1 MDPSPITAGC
11 SAATEAIGKT
21 SPALR
26 LFIREVR
33 EARTELDAVLAELHS
48 LGGVIDILKDDAGSF
63 PVDLAQRT
71 PPVLTHCSSIV
82 NQIDGYMQVCNG
94 IDLSKRDKRFRWLA
108 IRADMVKLKLTLEG
122 YKSILAL
129 VTDLVG
135 LTKSRKDIDSLS
147 VKSDSSHYHDVLED
161 RKATNDD
168 MKTELTHLLA
178 DMGSLRGRLQGD
190 FKSNYAVSDL
200 ESYLDAMQLN
210 ATNLGHRM
218 NVRYSMQGKVMETTL
233 PLKSGNS
240 VDGRIR
246 FPSSGTNSSMGD
258 EPDSAI
264 DINDGPPSPYQQSPT
279 VDKRPEQQ
287 QQQEGGPAP
296 PNISSMPIIE
306 IDEFLDELSDGRDKP
321 SRAPT
326 PPPKARARRLSV
338 ADNGGGGGNQL
349 APVRPSPSVRS
360 VSDYGAMNQDVD
372 DDYSVLPRRRSSIH
386 SHAESDNDAR
396 STLGSLMGIRPAFS
410 EAEPDVN
417 HSKSNLPIIT
427 GDFLI
432 SQNAAPTPSTDD
444 RTGRTSRR
452 LFGRNHSFSVPGR
465 PTRPDTAAAPT
476 ANRSTSQNRSM
487 TALKVLSG
495 PGTALAIPAA
505 RADASAS
512 STRLPAHDRNA
523 SVDTKYTFLS
533 TSSSGKAPRSSTGT
547 AASIRSTGSRMSSV
561 FSRMTSWKPSRIKEE
576 PVAEDTEPDDIF
588 GVSLKKSMQ
597 IASAT
602 VRTHH
607 NGSKGSSRR
616 EFPRVILTCVSFI
629 KENDGIKAPNIFG
642 ENFSMDFDT
651 DHLVRVSELKQC
663 FSTAPYYG
671 EGNIEW
677 EQYDVYDAAEMIV
690 LFLQQLP
697 KPLITETV
705 AKRWIVLS
713 RQASV
718 PGSMGLRLDSC
729 IDFWDEALLGV
740 RGPARSMFKL
750 LLNLW
755 GDIADAADIN
765 DMTAERL
772 ASRLLNP
779 LMHLPAGKYT
789 TDLMLGLAF
798 LIRKRSEYAV
808 MLREG
813 RQSKAAF

>member
-1 MDPSPITAGC
+1 
-11 SAATEAIGKT
+11 
-21 SPALR
+21 
-26 LFIREVR
+26 
-33 EARTELDAVLAELHS
+33 
-48 LGGVIDILKDDAGSF
+48 
-63 PVDLAQRT
+63 
-71 PPVLTHCSSIV
+71 
-82 NQIDGYMQVCNG
+82 
-94 IDLSKRDKRFRWLA
+94 
-108 IRADMVKLKLTLEG
+108 
-122 YKSILAL
+122 
-129 VTDLVG
+129 
-135 LTKSRKDIDSLS
+135 
-147 VKSDSSHYHDVLED
+147 
-161 RKATNDD
+161 

-190 FKSNYAVSDL
+190 FRSNYAVSDL

-218 NVRYSMQGKVMETTL
+218 NVRYSMNGKVIEPVL
-233 PLKSGNS
+233 PLQSGNS
-240 VDGRIR
+240 VDGRMR
-246 FPSSGTNSSMGD
+246 FCSSGTNSSMGD

-279 VDKRPEQQ
+279 VDKRTEQD
-287 QQQEGGPAP
+287 EGPAP
-296 PNISSMPIIE
+296 PNISTMPIIE
-306 IDEFLDELSDGRDKP
+306 IDEFLDELGDGGRDRL

-326 PPPKARARRLSV
+326 PPPKARGRRLSTMDSGHLLG
-338 ADNGGGGGNQL
+338 A
-349 APVRPSPSVRS
+349 VRPAPSVRS
-360 VSDYGAMNQDVD
+360 VSDYGATNQDIED
-372 DDYSVLPRRRSSIH
+372 DPVPQRRISTH
-386 SHAESDNDAR
+386 SQAE
-396 STLGSLMGIRPAFS
+396 STLGSLMGIRPAYS
-410 EAEPDVN
+410 EAERRGDVVN
-417 HSKSNLPIIT
+417 PSRSNLPIIT

-432 SQNAAPTPSTDD
+432 AQNATQTPSKDD
-444 RTGRTSRR
+444 RTGRSSHRR

-465 PTRPDTAAAPT
+465 PGRPDEEVTAKRASSHQ
-476 ANRSTSQNRSM
+476 RSLS
-487 TALKVLSG
+487 ALRVLSG
-495 PGTALAIPAA
+495 PGAALAIPAA
-505 RADASAS
+505 RIDASAS
-512 STRLPAHDRNA
+512 ATNLPAHDRKA
-523 SVDTKYTFLS
+523 SVDTKYTFMS
-533 TSSSGKAPRSSTGT
+533 NSSGGKAPRSSTGT
-547 AASIRSTGSRMSSV
+547 AASVRSTGSRMSSV
-561 FSRMTSWKPSRIKEE
+561 FSRMTSWKSSNKIKEE
-576 PVAEDTEPDDIF
+576 PVAEETEPDDIF

-597 IASAT
+597 IACAT

-629 KENDGIKAPNIFG
+629 KENDGVKAPNIFG
-642 ENFSMDFDT
+642 ENYSMDFDT
-651 DHLVRVSELKQC
+651 DHLMRVAELKQS

-677 EQYDVYDAAEMIV
+677 DQYDVYDAAEMIV

-697 KPLITETV
+697 KPLISEAV

-718 PGSMGLRLDSC
+718 PGSMGMRLDSC

-755 GDIADAADIN
+755 GDIADAAEIN

-779 LMHLPAGKYT
+779 LMHLPVGKYT

-798 LIRKRSEYAV
+798 LIRKRSEYAI

>member
-1 MDPSPITAGC
+1 
-11 SAATEAIGKT
+11 
-21 SPALR
+21 
-26 LFIREVR
+26 
-33 EARTELDAVLAELHS
+33 
-48 LGGVIDILKDDAGSF
+48 
-63 PVDLAQRT
+63 
-71 PPVLTHCSSIV
+71 
-82 NQIDGYMQVCNG
+82 
-94 IDLSKRDKRFRWLA
+94 
-108 IRADMVKLKLTLEG
+108 
-122 YKSILAL
+122 
-129 VTDLVG
+129 
-135 LTKSRKDIDSLS
+135 
-147 VKSDSSHYHDVLED
+147 
-161 RKATNDD
+161 
-168 MKTELTHLLA
+168 
-178 DMGSLRGRLQGD
+178 MGSLRGRLQGD

-218 NVRYSMQGKVMETTL
+218 NVRYSMRGKVIEPIL

-240 VDGRIR
+240 VDGRTR
-246 FPSSGTNSSMGD
+246 FPSSNTNSSMGD

-287 QQQEGGPAP
+287 QQQQQQDGGGPTP
-296 PNISSMPIIE
+296 PNVSSMPIIE
-306 IDEFLDELSDGRDKP
+306 IDEFLDEFLDGRDNL
-321 SRAPT
+321 SRPPT
-326 PPPKARARRLSV
+326 PPPKAHARRFS
-338 ADNGGGGGNQL
+338 L
-349 APVRPSPSVRS
+349 AKNSNMLGAVRPAPSVRS
-360 VSDYGAMNQDVD
+360 VSDYGAMSQDVEED
-372 DDYSVLPRRRSSIH
+372 LAPRRRSSI

-396 STLGSLMGIRPAFS
+396 STLGSLMGIRPAFT
-410 EAEPDVN
+410 EADHEEVD
-417 HSKSNLPIIT
+417 HGTTKLPILT
-427 GDFLI
+427 GDFAVAQ
-432 SQNAAPTPSTDD
+432 SAAQTPSKDD
-444 RTGRTSRR
+444 RIGRTRSR
-452 LFGRNHSFSVPGR
+452 LFGRKHSFSVPGR
-465 PTRPDTAAAPT
+465 PTRPDTATATAASAAALPPT
-476 ANRSTSQNRSM
+476 VKRATSHSKGLS
-487 TALKVLSG
+487 ALKVLSG
-495 PGTALAIPAA
+495 PGAALAIPAA
-505 RADASAS
+505 RIDEPLAS
-512 STRLPAHDRNA
+512 STTDLPAHDRPAHDRKA
-523 SVDTKYTFLS
+523 SVDTKYTFMT
-533 TSSSGKAPRSSTGT
+533 TSSRPPRSSTGT

-561 FSRMTSWKPSRIKEE
+561 FSKMASWKPSRIKEE
-576 PVAEDTEPDDIF
+576 AVAEDTEPDDIF

-597 IASAT
+597 MACST

-607 NGSKGSSRR
+607 NGSKGQSRR

-642 ENFSMDFDT
+642 ENYSMDFDT
-651 DHLVRVSELKQC
+651 DHLVRVAELKQC
-663 FSTAPYYG
+663 FSTAPHYG

-718 PGSMGLRLDSC
+718 PGSMGMRLDSC

-740 RGPARSMFKL
+740 RGPARSLFKL

-798 LIRKRSEYAV
+798 LIRKRSEYAI

>member
-1 MDPSPITAGC
+1 
-11 SAATEAIGKT
+11 
-21 SPALR
+21 
-26 LFIREVR
+26 
-33 EARTELDAVLAELHS
+33 
-48 LGGVIDILKDDAGSF
+48 
-63 PVDLAQRT
+63 
-71 PPVLTHCSSIV
+71 
-82 NQIDGYMQVCNG
+82 
-94 IDLSKRDKRFRWLA
+94 
-108 IRADMVKLKLTLEG
+108 
-122 YKSILAL
+122 
-129 VTDLVG
+129 
-135 LTKSRKDIDSLS
+135 
-147 VKSDSSHYHDVLED
+147 
-161 RKATNDD
+161 

-190 FKSNYAVSDL
+190 FRSNYAVSDL

-218 NVRYSMQGKVMETTL
+218 NVRYSMKGKVIEPPM
-233 PLKSGNS
+233 PSGNS
-240 VDGRIR
+240 VDGRMR
-246 FPSSGTNSSMGD
+246 FCSSGTNSSMGD

-279 VDKRPEQQ
+279 VDKRPSEQDG
-287 QQQEGGPAP
+287 GGPAP
-296 PNISSMPIIE
+296 PNISTMPIIE
-306 IDEFLDELSDGRDKP
+306 IDEFLDELGDGGRDGL
-321 SRAPT
+321 SRPPT
-326 PPPKARARRLSV
+326 PPPKARGRRLSTMV
-338 ADNGGGGGNQL
+338 EGSNLLGA
-349 APVRPSPSVRS
+349 ARPAPSVRS
-360 VSDYGAMNQDVD
+360 VSDYGATNQDVED
-372 DDYSVLPRRRSSIH
+372 ETVLQRRVSTH
-386 SHAESDNDAR
+386 SQAE

-410 EAEPDVN
+410 EAERAGVN
-417 HSKSNLPIIT
+417 HSRNNLPIIT
-427 GDFLI
+427 GDFLLA
-432 SQNAAPTPSTDD
+432 QNATPAPSNKDD
-444 RTGRTSRR
+444 RTGRPSHRR

-465 PTRPDTAAAPT
+465 PTRPDEASPAAKRAT
-476 ANRSTSQNRSM
+476 SHQRSLS
-487 TALKVLSG
+487 ALRVLSG
-495 PGTALAIPAA
+495 PGAALALPAA
-505 RADASAS
+505 RLDASKSA
-512 STRLPAHDRNA
+512 TNLPTAAATHDRNA
-523 SVDTKYTFLS
+523 SVDTKYTFMS
-533 TSSSGKAPRSSTGT
+533 TSSGKAPRTSTSGGT
-547 AASIRSTGSRMSSV
+547 AASVRSTGSRMSSV
-561 FSRMTSWKPSRIKEE
+561 FSKMTSWKSSSNKIKQET
-576 PVAEDTEPDDIF
+576 VAEETEPDDIF

-597 IASAT
+597 MACAT

-642 ENFSMDFDT
+642 ENHSMDFDT
-651 DHLVRVSELKQC
+651 DHLMRVAELKQS

-677 EQYDVYDAAEMIV
+677 DQYDVYDAAEMIV

-697 KPLITETV
+697 KPLITEAV

-755 GDIADAADIN
+755 GDIADAAEMN

-779 LMHLPAGKYT
+779 LMHLPVGKYT

-798 LIRKRSEYAV
+798 LIRKRSEYAI

>member
-1 MDPSPITAGC
+1 MLTA
-11 SAATEAIGKT
+11 
-21 SPALR
+21 R
-26 LFIREVR
+26 YR
-33 EARTELDAVLAELHS
+33 
-48 LGGVIDILKDDAGSF
+48 
-63 PVDLAQRT
+63 
-71 PPVLTHCSSIV
+71 
-82 NQIDGYMQVCNG
+82 
-94 IDLSKRDKRFRWLA
+94 
-108 IRADMVKLKLTLEG
+108 
-122 YKSILAL
+122 
-129 VTDLVG
+129 
-135 LTKSRKDIDSLS
+135 TKSRKEIDSLS
-147 VKSDSSHYHDVLED
+147 VKSDLSRYHDLVED
-161 RKATNDD
+161 QKSTSDD
-168 MKTELTHLLA
+168 DIKTELTHLLA

-190 FKSNYAVSDL
+190 FRSNYAVSDL

-218 NVRYSMQGKVMETTL
+218 NVRYSMKGKVMESPIQPL
-233 PLKSGNS
+233 PSGNS
-240 VDGRIR
+240 VDGRMR
-246 FPSSGTNSSMGD
+246 FCSSGTNSSMGD

-264 DINDGPPSPYQQSPT
+264 DVNDGPPSPYQQSPT
-279 VDKRPEQQ
+279 VDKRHEQE
-287 QQQEGGPAP
+287 EGGPAP
-296 PNISSMPIIE
+296 PNISTMPIIE
-306 IDEFLDELSDGRDKP
+306 IDEFLDELGDGSRDGV

-326 PPPKARARRLSV
+326 PPPKARGRRLSTME
-338 ADNGGGGGNQL
+338 GGNL
-349 APVRPSPSVRS
+349 LGAVKPAPSVRS
-360 VSDYGAMNQDVD
+360 VSDYGATNQDVD
-372 DDYSVLPRRRSSIH
+372 DDNDVVPQRRISTH
-386 SHAESDNDAR
+386 SQAE

-410 EAEPDVN
+410 EADRIGSGVN
-417 HSKSNLPIIT
+417 NPSRNNLPIIT

-432 SQNAAPTPSTDD
+432 AQNAAPTSSKDD
-444 RTGRTSRR
+444 RTGRTSHRR

-465 PTRPDTAAAPT
+465 PTRPDEESPAKRATSHQ
-476 ANRSTSQNRSM
+476 RSLS
-487 TALKVLSG
+487 ALRVLSG
-495 PGTALAIPAA
+495 PGAALAIPAA
-505 RADASAS
+505 RLDASAS
-512 STRLPAHDRNA
+512 ATNLPAHDRKA
-523 SVDTKYTFLS
+523 SVDTKYTFMS
-533 TSSSGKAPRSSTGT
+533 TSSGKAPRTSTGT
-547 AASIRSTGSRMSSV
+547 AASVRSTGSRMSSV
-561 FSRMTSWKPSRIKEE
+561 FSRMTSWKSSNKIKEE
-576 PVAEDTEPDDIF
+576 TVAEETEPDDIF

-597 IASAT
+597 IACAT

-642 ENFSMDFDT
+642 ENYSMDFDT
-651 DHLVRVSELKQC
+651 DHLMRVAELKQS
-663 FSTAPYYG
+663 FSTAPHYG

-677 EQYDVYDAAEMIV
+677 DQYDVYDAAEMIV

-697 KPLITETV
+697 KPLITEAV

-755 GDIADAADIN
+755 GDIADAAEIN

-779 LMHLPAGKYT
+779 LMHLPVGKYT

-798 LIRKRSEYAV
+798 LIRKRSEYAI

>member
-1 MDPSPITAGC
+1 
-11 SAATEAIGKT
+11 
-21 SPALR
+21 
-26 LFIREVR
+26 
-33 EARTELDAVLAELHS
+33 
-48 LGGVIDILKDDAGSF
+48 
-63 PVDLAQRT
+63 
-71 PPVLTHCSSIV
+71 
-82 NQIDGYMQVCNG
+82 
-94 IDLSKRDKRFRWLA
+94 
-108 IRADMVKLKLTLEG
+108 
-122 YKSILAL
+122 
-129 VTDLVG
+129 
-135 LTKSRKDIDSLS
+135 
-147 VKSDSSHYHDVLED
+147 
-161 RKATNDD
+161 

-190 FKSNYAVSDL
+190 FRSNYAVS

-218 NVRYSMQGKVMETTL
+218 NVRYSMNGKVIEPVL
-233 PLKSGNS
+233 PLPSGNS
-240 VDGRIR
+240 VDGRMR
-246 FPSSGTNSSMGD
+246 FCSSGTNSSMGD

-279 VDKRPEQQ
+279 VDKRTEQD
-287 QQQEGGPAP
+287 GRPAP
-296 PNISSMPIIE
+296 PNISTMPIIE
-306 IDEFLDELSDGRDKP
+306 IDEFLDELGDGERDRL

-326 PPPKARARRLSV
+326 PPPKARGRRLSTMESGHLLG
-338 ADNGGGGGNQL
+338 A
-349 APVRPSPSVRS
+349 VRPAPSVRS
-360 VSDYGAMNQDVD
+360 VSDYGAPNQDVED
-372 DDYSVLPRRRSSIH
+372 DVVPQRRISTH
-386 SHAESDNDAR
+386 SQAE
-396 STLGSLMGIRPAFS
+396 STLGSLMGIRPAYS
-410 EAEPDVN
+410 EAERGGVD
-417 HSKSNLPIIT
+417 HSRNKLPIIT

-432 SQNAAPTPSTDD
+432 AQNAAPTPSKDD
-444 RTGRTSRR
+444 RTGRTSHRR

-465 PTRPDTAAAPT
+465 PTRPDEESPDKRATSHQ
-476 ANRSTSQNRSM
+476 RSFS
-487 TALKVLSG
+487 ALRVLSG
-495 PGTALAIPAA
+495 PGAALAIPAA
-505 RADASAS
+505 RIGASAS
-512 STRLPAHDRNA
+512 ATNLPAHDRKA
-523 SVDTKYTFLS
+523 SVDTKYTF
-533 TSSSGKAPRSSTGT
+533 TSNSSGKAPRTSTTT
-547 AASIRSTGSRMSSV
+547 AASVRSTGSRMSSV
-561 FSRMTSWKPSRIKEE
+561 FSRMTSWKSSNKIKEE
-576 PVAEDTEPDDIF
+576 TMAEETEPDDIF

-597 IASAT
+597 IACAT

-629 KENDGIKAPNIFG
+629 KENDGVKAPNIFG
-642 ENFSMDFDT
+642 ENYSMDFDT
-651 DHLVRVSELKQC
+651 DHLMRVAELKQS

-677 EQYDVYDAAEMIV
+677 DQYDVYDAAEMIV

-697 KPLITETV
+697 KPLITEAV

-718 PGSMGLRLDSC
+718 PGSMGMRLDSC

-755 GDIADAADIN
+755 GDIADAAEIN

-779 LMHLPAGKYT
+779 LMHLPVGKYT

-798 LIRKRSEYAV
+798 LIRKRSEYAI